1 MKSISIGIVIAR
13 MRSAR
18 KTTPPFRML
27 TRIGGSSA

>member
-1 MKSISIGIVIAR
+1 MKSISTGIVVAR

-18 KTTPPFRML
+18 KTTPPLRTL